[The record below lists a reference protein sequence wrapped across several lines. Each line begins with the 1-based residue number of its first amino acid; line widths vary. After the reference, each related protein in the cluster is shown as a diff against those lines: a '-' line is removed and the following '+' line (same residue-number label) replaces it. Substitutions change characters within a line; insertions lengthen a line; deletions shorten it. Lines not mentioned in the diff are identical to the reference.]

1 MRNVLAISLLCCF
14 VGCDGESRATPPPAA
29 QTAKAATPVAVMLE
43 RSSGLPQFEIQA
55 QFEGVGGANIDPAPH
70 IQPIASALATARA
83 VCSHGEVKPSLA
95 AVLDVDVRGKQVHA
109 SSRNST
115 GVCLA
120 REIDGKPIED
130 ATSFHVELLVS
141 AS

>member
-1 MRNVLAISLLCCF
+1 MANREPLRPRLLGRQRRRLRSPSCSSAARGF
-14 VGCDGESRATPPPAA
+14 PNLKSTPSS
-29 QTAKAATPVAVMLE
+29 KALV
-43 RSSGLPQFEIQA
+43 
-55 QFEGVGGANIDPAPH
+55 GANIDPAPH
-70 IQPIASALATARA
+70 IQPIASALASARV
-83 VCSHGEVKPSLA
+83 VCSHGDVKPSLA
-95 AVLDVDVRGKQVHA
+95 AVLDVDVSGKLVHA

-120 REIDGKPIED
+120 RAIDGKPIED